1 MPALN
6 LPVAVNVEAS
16 EKKPEEKEK
25 KSITLSC
32 SVFFDGTLNNRDNTL
47 SQESNKAV
55 NTRMAEDSDSYK
67 NALTNVAKMEQFVSD
82 SAGYTITLPALYIEG
97 PGTEEVKED
106 KRDKNARRYRPPKN
120 AGYQSDSTAG
130 FAVGLGGTGV
140 RAKVAK
146 GMSKLVNLIGEKV
159 TNTESEIVIDEL
171 IIDVFGFSRGAAGAR
186 FFVHEVLNEEPSQ
199 MVVEGQVIEFPANP
213 LFLRLQRAK
222 FSIEAAKVTFRFV
235 GLYDTVASCGVGN
248 WDQGT
253 QLLKLDAI
261 KHERVKKV
269 VHLCAADEHRANFS
283 LTNIKSAG
291 GKSTEVFLPGVH
303 SDIGG
308 SYTPN
313 EQDTEALSYANDRE
327 VLEEDRNKLIQQGW
341 FSEGELVIEE
351 RSWYQKAV
359 MNNFVLQPNRLTI
372 GNEYDKIPL
381 NIMAEFAKK
390 EGLILESKF
399 SKKYKVI
406 SKLSTVDSELK
417 SHALSGKSVVS
428 DWYEKTD
435 IDWLKKIRGSQLH
448 FSSHY
453 EPTAKVIYPNKPNI
467 KSVDGTLTDDDG
479 KKLQSLKRE
488 RHVYKG

>member
-1 MPALN
+1 
-6 LPVAVNVEAS
+6 VNVEAS

-32 SVFFDGTLNNRDNTL
+32 SVFFDGTLNSRDNTL
-47 SQESNKAV
+47 SQDSNKAV

-67 NALTNVAKMEQFVSD
+67 NALTNVAKMEQFVGD

-130 FAVGLGGTGV
+130 FAFGLGGTGV
-140 RAKVAK
+140 RAKVRK
-146 GMSKLVNLIGEKV
+146 GMSKLVNRIKKDV
-159 TNTESEIVIDEL
+159 TNEVIIDEL

-213 LFLRLQRAK
+213 LFLRLQRAQLN
-222 FSIEAAKVTFRFV
+222 IEAVKVTFRFV

-261 KHERVKKV
+261 KHDRVKKV

-291 GKSTEVFLPGVH
+291 DKGTEVYLPGVH

-313 EQDTEALSYANDRE
+313 EQDVEALSYAENRE
-327 VLEEDRNKLIQQGW
+327 ILEEDRNKLIQQGW
-341 FSEGELVIEE
+341 FSEVELVIEE

-372 GNEYDKIPL
+372 GNEYDQIPL

-390 EGLILESKF
+390 EGLVLEGDF
-399 SKKYKVI
+399 SDEYEVNEEVKE
-406 SKLSTVDSELK
+406 LSTANKELRK
-417 SHALSGKSVVS
+417 HADSGKSAVS

-435 IDWLKKIRGSQLH
+435 IQWLKTLRGNYLH

-453 EPTAKVIYPNKPNI
+453 KATKKVVYPNKPNI

>member
-1 MPALN
+1 MPAGN
-6 LPVAVNVEAS
+6 LSVAMSTEAP
-16 EKKPEEKEK
+16 EKKPEDKDKET
-25 KSITLSC
+25 ITLSC

-55 NTRMAEDSDSYK
+55 NTRMAKDSDSYK
-67 NALTNVAKMEQFVSD
+67 NALTNVAKMEQFVGD
-82 SAGYTITLPALYIEG
+82 TAGYTITLPALYIEG

-106 KRDKNARRYRPPKN
+106 TRDKNARRYRPPKN

-130 FAVGLGGTGV
+130 FAFGLGGTGV
-140 RAKVAK
+140 RAKVRK
-146 GMSKLVNLIGEKV
+146 GMSKLVNLIGQKV
-159 TNTESEIVIDEL
+159 EDEVIIDEL

-199 MVVEGQVIEFPANP
+199 MVVEGQVLEFPANP

-222 FSIEAAKVTFRFV
+222 LSIEAAKVTFRFV

-261 KHERVKKV
+261 KHDRVKKV

-283 LTNIKSAG
+283 LTNIKSAD
-291 GKSTEVFLPGVH
+291 GKGTEVYLPGVH

-313 EQDTEALSYANDRE
+313 EQDVEALSYADDRE
-327 VLEEDRNKLIQQGW
+327 ILEEDRNKLIQQGW

-359 MNNFVLQPNRLTI
+359 MMNNFYLQAERLSI

-381 NIMAEFAKK
+381 NIMADFAKK
-390 EGLILESKF
+390 EGLVLESKF

-406 SKLSTVDSELK
+406 SKLSTADSELK

-435 IDWLKKIRGSQLH
+435 IDWLKKIRNSQLH

-453 EPTAKVIYPNKPNI
+453 KPSAKVVYPNKPNI